1 MDINKLEDKL
11 QDLGQPAFR
20 LKQIQKAIFQDGV
33 SSWSEITTLSK
44 DLREKLE
51 KELPILSFTAEKIL
65 ESRDGESAKAPL
77 KLSDGNCIETVLI
90 QPKPEMWSVC
100 VSSQVGCPLN
110 CRFCATGQ
118 GGFTR
123 NLTAEEITDQVLFWK
138 QWLKNNQKLQT
149 TNYKLDNVVYMGMGE
164 PFLNWQNVRE
174 SLESLID
181 PDLFGFGSRSIS
193 VSTAGVAEGIADF
206 AQDFPQMN
214 LALSLHFATD
224 EKRDQF
230 MPVNKKYNLESVKAA
245 LKKYFSLT
253 NRKVFI
259 EYILLD
265 GINDSETDAR
275 ALSQFLRS
283 IGKLQLL
290 HVNLIRYNTA
300 GGGLK
305 PSPRER
311 AQQFK
316 DYLLRD
322 GIPSTI
328 RKSLGDEVQGA
339 CGQLAGK

>member
-1 MDINKLEDKL
+1 M
-11 QDLGQPAFR
+11 
-20 LKQIQKAIFQDGV
+20 
-33 SSWSEITTLSK
+33 
-44 DLREKLE
+44 
-51 KELPILSFTAEKIL
+51 
-65 ESRDGESAKAPL
+65 
-77 KLSDGNCIETVLI
+77 
-90 QPKPEMWSVC
+90 
-100 VSSQVGCPLN
+100 
-110 CRFCATGQ
+110 
-118 GGFTR
+118 
-123 NLTAEEITDQVLFWK
+123 
-138 QWLKNNQKLQT
+138 
-149 TNYKLDNVVYMGMGE
+149 
-164 PFLNWQNVRE
+164 
-174 SLESLID
+174 
-181 PDLFGFGSRSIS
+181 
-193 VSTAGVAEGIADF
+193 AEGIADF